1 MTTVRQKRKE
11 LKWIVWNASE
21 TCTKMASASHAFPL
35 FGMLQS
41 TGVYYI
47 SLLLFRPQPTRSLF
61 SLFFFTCRFRLIESA
76 WFIFLFFFFCL
87 SSSSSSTS
95 FQKNVDLQH
104 LFGVF
109 AIRNVPYT
117 NKRRKKKHRRK
128 IK

>member
-76 WFIFLFFFFCL
+76 WFIFLFFFFVSL
-87 SSSSSSTS
+87 HHH
-95 FQKNVDLQH
+95 LLH
-104 LFGVF
+104 LFKRMSIYNICLVCLPYVMYPTPTKGEK
-109 AIRNVPYT
+109 RNIEE
-117 NKRRKKKHRRK
+117 K
-128 IK
+128 